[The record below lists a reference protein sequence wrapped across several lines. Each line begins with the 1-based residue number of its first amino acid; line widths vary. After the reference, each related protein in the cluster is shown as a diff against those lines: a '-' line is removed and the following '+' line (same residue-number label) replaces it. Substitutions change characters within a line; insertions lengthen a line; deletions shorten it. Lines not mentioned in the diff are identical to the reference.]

1 MKLRFYVLCSTVLND
16 KKKGVCLLHFI
27 QIKSGFYSMNE
38 RCYLSQAPAFFFF
51 FLLGTAKLTLGCSWR
66 RRLLIRIQV
75 KKNNVKHFNEHQRE
89 GEVRCCMLKAWHR
102 GLLVC

>member
-38 RCYLSQAPAFFFF
+38 RCYLNQAPAFFFF
-51 FLLGTAKLTLGCSWR
+51 SSWNSKVNSW
-66 RRLLIRIQV
+66 LQLEEKV
-75 KKNNVKHFNEHQRE
+75 TNSNP
-89 GEVRCCMLKAWHR
+89 GEEK
-102 GLLVC
+102 